1 MEVILKDSAN
11 FIRALCLGLALGM
24 ALAGAV
30 QAQEPP
36 QPQTT
41 APQQPVVSV
50 LKEISFQKI
59 EIAEQL
65 QVMIKVEGPFLIETT
80 ELIVS
85 KRLIIDFNSVSMIEA
100 QPVTQVNDMGLL
112 NIRAGQY
119 QPTVARVV
127 FDLADNFPSHRI
139 SSDKDGVKVVFGK
152 DIIHI
157 P

>member
-1 MEVILKDSAN
+1 MEVILKHSAN
-11 FIRALCLGLALGM
+11 SIRALCLGLALGV
-24 ALAGAV
+24 ALVGVV
-30 QAQEPP
+30 QAQKPP
-36 QPQTT
+36 QPT
-41 APQQPVVSV
+41 APQQQAVSV
-50 LKEISFQKI
+50 LKEISFQKV
-59 EIAEQL
+59 EIADQL
-65 QVMIKVEGPFLIETT
+65 QVTIKVEGPFLIETT

-112 NIRAGQY
+112 TIRAGQY

-139 SSDKDGVKVVFGK
+139 SSDKDGVKIVFGK

>member
-1 MEVILKDSAN
+1 M
-11 FIRALCLGLALGM
+11 CLGLALGL
-24 ALAGAV
+24 ALVGVV

-36 QPQTT
+36 QTT
-41 APQQPVVSV
+41 APQQQAVSV

-59 EIAEQL
+59 DIAEQL
-65 QVMIKVEGPFLIETT
+65 VVAIKVEGPFLIETT

-100 QPVTQVNDMGLL
+100 QPITQVNDLGLL
-112 NIRAGQY
+112 TIRTGQY

-127 FDLADNFPSHRI
+127 FDLADNVPSHRI
-139 SSDKDGVKVVFGK
+139 SSDKDGVRVVFGK

>member
-1 MEVILKDSAN
+1 LKNPVN
-11 FIRALCLGLALGM
+11 FTRAMCLGLALGL
-24 ALAGAV
+24 ALLGVV

-41 APQQPVVSV
+41 APQQAIVSV
-50 LKEISFQKI
+50 IKEISFQKI

-100 QPVTQVNDMGLL
+100 QPITQVNDLGLL
-112 NIRAGQY
+112 TIRTGQY

-127 FDLADNFPSHRI
+127 FDLADDFPSHRI

>member
-1 MEVILKDSAN
+1 MKHSAN
-11 FIRALCLGLALGM
+11 SIRALCLGLALGV
-24 ALAGAV
+24 ALVGVV

-36 QPQTT
+36 QPS
-41 APQQPVVSV
+41 APQQTAVSV
-50 LKEISFQKI
+50 LKEISFQKV

-65 QVMIKVEGPFLIETT
+65 MVTIKVEGPFLIETT
-80 ELIVS
+80 ELVVS

-100 QPVTQVNDMGLL
+100 QPITQVNDMGLL
-112 NIRAGQY
+112 NIRTGQF

-152 DIIHI
+152 DIIRN